1 MHQDNGI
8 VLLII
13 VGVSGLFILLYIIYL
28 YNSLIARKNNI
39 DYALGTIDAL
49 LKKRFDLI
57 PNLVETTKAYMKH
70 EREVLEKVVEL
81 RKMYA
86 DTDFKNTST
95 SEIDKI
101 NDEITKGLKSIFAIV
116 ENYPTLKANENM
128 LHLQKTLTEIE
139 EQISAA
145 RRAYNAA
152 VMEYN
157 NMIEQFP
164 SNIIAEHLNYKKR
177 DYFNIPEEEKR
188 NIQLKD
194 MLQQK

>member
-1 MHQDNGI
+1 MHQDNGM

>member
-1 MHQDNGI
+1 MHQDNGM

-39 DYALGTIDAL
+39 DYALGTIDTL

>member
-1 MHQDNGI
+1 MHQDNGM

-39 DYALGTIDAL
+39 DYALGTIDTL

-164 SNIIAEHLNYKKR
+164 SNIIAEHLNYKRR